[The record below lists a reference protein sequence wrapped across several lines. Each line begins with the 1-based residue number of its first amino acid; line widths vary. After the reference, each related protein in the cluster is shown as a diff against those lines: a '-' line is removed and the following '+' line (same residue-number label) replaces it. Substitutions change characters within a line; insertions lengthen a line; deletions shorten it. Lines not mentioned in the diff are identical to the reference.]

1 MLLKKDLEKKKQALN
16 QEKSLINERLNARKS
31 AIDEADKYE
40 ELAEL
45 QRQLAVISADSTRT
59 KDAKE
64 LRRQIADLQKEI
76 SWDIAQ
82 QEADTAIQIIDDQ
95 IEAIGNYEEA
105 YEEDL
110 NEMLEN
116 SNNFSE
122 ELSKIMS
129 GSFEDYL
136 NWMKQ
141 YNEAYKNASE
151 ESRKQMEQGWSDTWD
166 NMKGYVQ
173 TYWDQVDKEMR
184 SQESFI
190 AFMKESQEYQIA
202 SEAGQKA
209 LISYWE
215 KLYDD
220 FEASTKNDAEWT
232 DNHEIVE
239 KLEDLKDYTYKVEIA
254 NGTGYDTGLY
264 TSEVKYYYERTKQVD
279 PELQNYDPYDEYSHV
294 IGSYAA
300 DFANNVNASA
310 ETTSVPVITI
320 NVNGS
325 SSSYSGSSGNKSTN
339 TTTTNDEHGYSF
351 SFDGRT
357 YSNKGFKTKTEAQNA
372 ANASL
377 DSLKSSTVSLLKKQ
391 GYTSDEATA
400 SVTPMVT
407 TAKKGMSV
415 YKKGGLVDFTGP
427 AWVDGTK
434 TNPEAF
440 LSSGDTRLIR
450 TLLDG
455 IDEAGETSTI
465 SSSKLSMLGDPEFMI
480 AQDTYDMLGFY
491 MDQMSIDLTAIKDYS
506 ADLNDY
512 LNSINIQLMSLQN
525 PESLGQTYNQSIGDV
540 IINVTQANLNTD
552 EDIRAVAKK
561 VGKQFQKEISTRGF
575 NMGALAF

>member
-1 MLLKKDLEKKKQALN
+1 LLLKKDLEKKKQALN